1 VRFLALSAAEQ
12 GNLYTVFSE
21 DMSEDKAM
29 PSSSPAPVE
38 EIWLYENSFNFM
50 IAASIETYPKECA
63 GLLLGYRSW
72 SHLDKIRRAIIEQ
85 AYPFQMP
92 KRTTSTV
99 EIPAK
104 GDARCKEA
112 IYQLSQLE
120 PLGYFHSH
128 PNAEPVPSK
137 SDRKSMEQYEIEL
150 IVAIRRKSRVTPW
163 AYNDAARRLTGTL
176 GDYRFEISA
185 YQLVRKSTSGV
196 ERIHILCPYALGVGS
211 KYFDTQAKPPE

>member
-1 VRFLALSAAEQ
+1 
-12 GNLYTVFSE
+12 
-21 DMSEDKAM
+21 M
-29 PSSSPAPVE
+29 PSRPPAPVE
-38 EIWLYENSFNFM
+38 EIWLYDSPFNFM

-72 SHLDKIRRAIIEQ
+72 SYLDKIRRAIIEQ

-92 KRTTSTV
+92 KRTSNTV

-104 GDARCKEA
+104 GDARCKQA
-112 IYQLSQLE
+112 IYLLSQLE

-137 SDRKSMEQYEIEL
+137 SDEKSMEQNEIEL
-150 IVAIRRKSRVTPW
+150 IVTIRKKSRVTSW
-163 AYNDAARRLTGTL
+163 AYNDATKRLTGTL

-185 YQLVRKSTSGV
+185 HQLVKRSTSNV
-196 ERIHILCPYALGVGS
+196 EKLHILCPYALGVGS
-211 KYFDTQAKPPE
+211 KYFDTQAKPPK